1 MNPAL
6 YFVLLFTLLT
16 ACNSDKKSRKEFKA
30 IDFSYFD
37 ISQEAFSLRVTK
49 QDSVFVKQYFS
60 SDSKGQ
66 LKDSIIYLGLLK
78 GNIKQQFDSLIITID
93 FNKLDSVYETGHIDG
108 AEYRLYIESD
118 TITKRLYIHS
128 MRPAKEL
135 ESLKDLFIKMK
146 GGLSFVPIG
155 ITINFR
161 VNPPEPP
168 PLQ

>member
-1 MNPAL
+1 
-6 YFVLLFTLLT
+6 
-16 ACNSDKKSRKEFKA
+16 
-30 IDFSYFD
+30 
-37 ISQEAFSLRVTK
+37 
-49 QDSVFVKQYFS
+49 
-60 SDSKGQ
+60 
-66 LKDSIIYLGLLK
+66 LK
-78 GNIKQQFDSLIITID
+78 GNIKQQFDRLIITIE

-128 MRPAKEL
+128 MRPPKEL